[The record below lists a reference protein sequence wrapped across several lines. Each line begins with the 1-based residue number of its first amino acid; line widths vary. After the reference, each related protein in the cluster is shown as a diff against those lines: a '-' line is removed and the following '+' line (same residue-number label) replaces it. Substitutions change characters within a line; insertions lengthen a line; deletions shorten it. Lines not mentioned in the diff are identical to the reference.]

1 MPDQLLLALGRKGL
15 TLSPPKGVALR
26 VPRPVRPE
34 AVRMPA
40 QDVRRELDALRDLAM
55 GRRRATVLLG
65 DLTFPAPYEAVLPA
79 LVEVLVAAGV
89 RPTRVGF
96 LCCPGK
102 SDPVLGRAAV
112 RRYGDDVAGNHEVNA
127 WRSTEDRFYAGAD
140 LRLAV
145 LPSLPDLSSALPE
158 GAAVERV
165 LHLTPGQ
172 GLAAELAALTVQ
184 ERPAARASVDAAQA
198 EAATVQLVTA
208 GGAPWEATL
217 EEALVGL
224 RYLPPARAG
233 QTVVLAFAGD
243 EGLGSAP
250 FTLRLL
256 DWLREASAPGD
267 APGWTPLGALQA
279 ALAPERRVVLFAP
292 ELAQHAEG
300 DDLREL
306 LAASPALAER
316 LVLAGSEA
324 EVWAALERLHGH
336 AYELFAEPLGWR
348 AHGG

>member
-15 TLSPPKGVALR
+15 TLSPPEGVALR
-26 VPRPVRPE
+26 VPRPVRSE
-34 AVRMPA
+34 AARMPA
-40 QDVRRELDALRDLAM
+40 EDVRSELEALRDLAK
-55 GRRRATVLLG
+55 GKRRATVLLG

-79 LVEVLVAAGV
+79 LVEMLVEAGV

-96 LCCPGK
+96 LCCPGTA
-102 SDPVLGRAAV
+102 DPVLGRAAV

-127 WRSTEDRFYAGAD
+127 WRSAEDRFYAGAD

-145 LPSLPDLSSALPE
+145 LPSLPDLSAALPE
-158 GAAVERV
+158 GAAVDRV

-172 GLAAELAALTVQ
+172 GLAADLAALAVD
-184 ERPAARASVDAAQA
+184 ERLAARKPVDTAQA
-198 EAATVQLVTA
+198 ESADAMLITA

-224 RYLPPARAG
+224 RYLPLARAG

-256 DWLREASAPGD
+256 DWLRETIAPEA

-279 ALAPERRVVLFAP
+279 ALAAERRVVLFAP

-306 LAASPALAER
+306 LGAAPKLAGRLALAGGEDE
-316 LVLAGSEA
+316 L
-324 EVWAALERLHGH
+324 WAALERTHGR

-348 AHGG
+348 AHGA